1 MVSWRAREA
10 AKQTRCR
17 EQNEATASAR
27 AAAPVDG
34 AQSSYRCECGD
45 AACRCSITLTLPEY
59 ELVRGDATHFAVAR
73 DHENPEGE
81 HVIGENVRFAMI
93 ELVTAEATKLARR
106 SDPRQWRRERCWR
119 EAARS
124 REPRHHEPDE

>member
-10 AKQTRCR
+10 AKQARCR
-17 EQNEATASAR
+17 EQNEATALAR
-27 AAAPVDG
+27 AGAAADG
-34 AQSSYRCECGD
+34 VQRSYRCECGD
-45 AACRCSITLTLPEY
+45 AKCRRSIALTLPEY

-81 HVIGENVRFAMI
+81 HVIGENARFAII
-93 ELVTAEATKLARR
+93 ELVTAEGTKLARR

-124 REPRHHEPDE
+124 REPRK